1 MIRRSI
7 NPVAT
12 TGSSIEINM
21 KSRRITRGVLAQQSA
36 VNSETIRYYERIELM
51 PNPMRS
57 EGGHRLYNNNH
68 LKRLI
73 FIRRCR
79 ELGFSLEEIKNLL
92 GLVDTGEYSCDEVKL
107 QTEAHLKDVQQKVR
121 DLKKM
126 ESMLKDLVAECRNG
140 KLSSCPIVEAL
151 YA

>member
-1 MIRRSI
+1 M
-7 NPVAT
+7 NT
-12 TGSSIEINM
+12 N
-21 KSRRITRGVLAQQSA
+21 SRRITRGVLAQQSA

-92 GLVDTGEYSCDEVKL
+92 GLLDTGEYSCDEVKL

>member
-1 MIRRSI
+1 M
-7 NPVAT
+7 
-12 TGSSIEINM
+12 NM

-51 PNPMRS
+51 PNPKRS
-57 EGGHRLYNNNH
+57 EGGHRLYNSNH